1 MGEEASVL
9 QFLTAGRPHCCRAK
23 CLGEDLVF
31 EMMNCMAV
39 PNSLDKDSF
48 VQSYN
53 QLYIQALLIHSPLRK
68 KVIGWALQSQGYFAL
83 VEGAT
88 GTGGSRFVYAQS

>member
-1 MGEEASVL
+1 LL
-9 QFLTAGRPHCCRAK
+9 QSMSKFLTAGSPHCRRAK

-31 EMMNCMAV
+31 EMLNCMAV
-39 PNSLDKDSF
+39 PNSVDKDSF

-68 KVIGWALQSQGYFAL
+68 KVIRWALQSQGHFAL
-83 VEGAT
+83 VEGAA
-88 GTGGSRFVYAQS
+88 GTGGSRFVYPKP